1 MGANSVKKQS
11 SSIYEGIY
19 ERETKKEIEAKWQR
33 LLARTDKSPE
43 ARSSVISTGA
53 KVIRRRK
60 GKKDLPI
67 A

>member
-1 MGANSVKKQS
+1 MKKQT
-11 SSIYEGIY
+11 SSIYESIN
-19 ERETKKEIEAKWQR
+19 ERETKKEIEAKWKR

-43 ARSSVISTGA
+43 AGSSVISTGA